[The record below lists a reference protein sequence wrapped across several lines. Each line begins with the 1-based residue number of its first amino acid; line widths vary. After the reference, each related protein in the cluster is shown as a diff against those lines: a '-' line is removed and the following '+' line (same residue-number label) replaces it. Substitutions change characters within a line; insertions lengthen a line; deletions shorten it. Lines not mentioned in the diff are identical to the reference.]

1 MSLST
6 HCLSLSLSL
15 SLPLIAS
22 FSYCWSL
29 SSSLFFSFF
38 FLSFIVSLVHPAE
51 SLSNNIQSSHASSS
65 TLHSTNLPPVSFIF
79 LLSQLLTHIC
89 LLAFLHD
96 TSYLDQRM
104 PVYLSNPSR
113 IFIWLSFLF
122 TLHLGMGR
130 LFVLSFSRRIE
141 SNFVLPWLWNH
152 CVDAIDRFL
161 ESYRDRIDI
170 NSFC

>member
-6 HCLSLSLSL
+6 HTYVSLFLSLSV
-15 SLPLIAS
+15 
-22 FSYCWSL
+22 
-29 SSSLFFSFF
+29 SSSNRFFFVLLISLVVIIFFFF

-96 TSYLDQRM
+96 TSYLDCG
-104 PVYLSNPSR
+104 PTHACISLKPITHIHLTLVSLYS
-113 IFIWLSFLF
+113 SF
-122 TLHLGMGR
+122 GNGKIIC
-130 LFVLSFSRRIE
+130 SF
-141 SNFVLPWLWNH
+141 FF
-152 CVDAIDRFL
+152 AQ
-161 ESYRDRIDI
+161 DRIQ
-170 NSFC
+170 FCSSMTLEPLRWCDRQIFGVISR